1 VKPTIFNGPAKDR
14 AVAPIGA
21 AWRVF
26 FRRRLSVP
34 EVGGAIKSRS
44 SFFNSPVE
52 PTRPHY
58 QPLDETY
65 ATHFKFSV
73 AIAFLLIFLSLLALT
88 HQAHAIVDFNQ
99 NGVSDL
105 WEKKYNNGNLFPTL
119 DPVSDAD
126 GNGWIAAQKAIAG
139 TNPFSNTTPTGY
151 LRPEFSHLPA
161 VYQAVATPEDT
172 PTPPSPETLSTHWT
186 TLSGK
191 QYTLQASADL
201 TTGSW
206 LAVGI
211 PQIGRGQ
218 TTTQN
223 VLVIEP
229 GSTAPPRRFLRV
241 AVAHLDRD
249 SDTLMDAEE
258 A

>member
-1 VKPTIFNGPAKDR
+1 
-14 AVAPIGA
+14 
-21 AWRVF
+21 
-26 FRRRLSVP
+26 LSVP

-44 SFFNSPVE
+44 SFLNSPVE

-88 HQAHAIVDFNQ
+88 HQAHAFEDFNQ

-119 DPVSDAD
+119 DPLSDAD
-126 GNGWIAAQKAIAG
+126 GDGWIAAQEAAAG
-139 TNPFSNTTPTGY
+139 TDPASPATPTGY
-151 LRPEFSHLPA
+151 LRPEFSFIPA
-161 VYQAVATPEDT
+161 VYKPAQLLTARPFSSH
-172 PTPPSPETLSTHWT
+172 PRHSPRTGL
-186 TLSGK
+186 LCLGK
-191 QYTLQASADL
+191 QYILQAFAGL

-223 VLVIEP
+223 VPVIEP

-241 AVAHLDRD
+241 AVADLDRD
-249 SDTLMDAEE
+249 SDTLMYAEE